1 MRPAGNMVGV
11 GSCVVDFD
19 FDGSPRNVEGDLM
32 WNQVNGTLARAVVG
46 LQAVIRLQHSRL

>member
-1 MRPAGNMVGV
+1 MVGV